1 MLVLS
6 RTVGE
11 KILIGHDIILTVTRM
26 NRRQVWIGI
35 EAPTEV
41 SVHREEV
48 YKAIRAVDRAIKE
61 APDG

>member
-48 YKAIRAVDRAIKE
+48 YKAIHVGDRAIKE